1 MRVFLTG
8 GTGFIGQALA
18 RVIRSR
24 GWQLDAL
31 VRHPDSAPARY
42 LASLG
47 ATLVAGDVTQRA
59 MRAAMA
65 RADLVIHNAGVYEFG
80 ADAALRQRMQAA
92 NVDGTDNTLGCALEL
107 GVPRS
112 VYVSTTLATG
122 STGVEPC
129 DETFVRQVPCMT
141 EYERTKTE
149 AHEIALRTRERGLP
163 LIIVCPNQAVGP
175 NDHSVFGYLLRMYL
189 LYLLPPL
196 AWSPGTTQSPVHVQA
211 LAEGVALAAEK
222 GRIGENY
229 LLCGEPTTLRQLLEF
244 WRPHRGGFTPKLWLP
259 PALMKV
265 MFAPME
271 PLFRLAGLPAVFSR
285 ETVAASI
292 KHLNYSSAKAQREL
306 GWTFPAAAD
315 MWPQIVERERQLLAL
330 RTGLR
335 AKLRPM
341 EVMPGEADR

>member
-1 MRVFLTG
+1 MHVFLTG

-18 RVIRSR
+18 RVIRNR

-31 VRHPDSAPARY
+31 VRRPESAPAQH

-47 ATLVAGDVTQRA
+47 ATLIAGDVTHRES

-80 ADAALRQRMQAA
+80 ADTALRRRMQAA
-92 NVDGTDNTLGCALEL
+92 NVDGTENTLGLALEL
-107 GVPRS
+107 GKARS
-112 VYVSTTLATG
+112 IYVSTALATG
-122 STGVEPC
+122 STGVEQR
-129 DETFVRQVPCMT
+129 DETFVRQVPCLT
-141 EYERTKTE
+141 AYEQSKTD
-149 AHEIALRTRERGLP
+149 AHEIALRMRERGLP
-163 LIIVCPNQAVGP
+163 VIIVCPNQVVGP
-175 NDHSVFGYLLRMYL
+175 NDHSTFGYMLRMYL
-189 LYLLPPL
+189 LYFLPPL
-196 AWSPGTTQSPVHVQA
+196 AWTPGATLSPVHVQA

-229 LLCGEPTTLRQLLEF
+229 LLCGESTTLRQLFEF

-265 MFAPME
+265 VFAPME

-285 ETVAASI
+285 ETVAATA
-292 KHLNYSSAKAQREL
+292 HFNYSSAKAQREL
-306 GWTFPAAAD
+306 DWSFPVAAD
-315 MWPQIVERERQLLAL
+315 MWPEIIERERQLLTL
-330 RTGLR
+330 RTDLR

-341 EVMPGEADR
+341 DVIPGQTDQ